1 MERVRAYHVTLA
13 TLTILAFLTGDFGF
27 VHDLPGYGVAAIIV
41 FRLLWALFNQ
51 RQLGLNRFYPQ
62 SSKGCAPTT
71 GPVIPAS
78 ARR

>member
-27 VHDLPGYGVAAIIV
+27 VHDLLGYGVAAIIV
-41 FRLLWALFNQ
+41 FGLLWALFNP

-62 SSKGCAPTT
+62 FEGLRTENWTRHPCVS
-71 GPVIPAS
+71 
-78 ARR
+78 